1 MMSDGRGKR
10 EDIRWKMSDGRGKR
24 EDG

>member
-1 MMSDGRGKR
+1 MSDGRGKR